1 MGKEYIFKV
10 GVEAPTNHLDE
21 LFEVELYLSRD
32 EHDRIY
38 SAYVEYMWDD
48 DDLSELFRDY
58 LSDINNRVID
68 LAGSVAV
75 AQWGDASR
83 RENGAEYYVCEPRW
97 LEEEY
102 DGSDDCKVFYE
113 AKDRMRANCK
123 RQSKYEHDLLVSE
136 HDNGRWPHIK
146 AAGTFE
152 GLFACFRA
160 TGGMKADYSMECQC
174 NGMHIDYCK
183 RYTLKESKMEIR
195 FYGLK
200 TYGMQLINEYLSNCG
215 REIEIR
221 DMTGHYLVY
230 VPAKENESDIQ
241 ILLPILDR
249 LESDYVSKARR
260 NSSKPESI

>member
-1 MGKEYIFKV
+1 MDKKYIFKV

-32 EHDRIY
+32 EHDRIF

-58 LSDINNRVID
+58 LPDINNRVID
-68 LAGSVAV
+68 LAESVAV

-97 LEEEY
+97 LEEEH

-113 AKDRMRANCK
+113 AKDRMQANCK

-221 DMTGHYLVY
+221 DLTGHYLVY
-230 VPAKENESDIQ
+230 VPAKEDESDIQ

>member
-1 MGKEYIFKV
+1 MERKYIFKV
-10 GVEAPTNHLDE
+10 GVESPVNHLDE
-21 LFEVELYLSRD
+21 LFEVELELSQE

-58 LSDINNRVID
+58 LPDFNGRIID
-68 LAGSVAV
+68 LAESVAV
-75 AQWGDASR
+75 AQWGDAAR

-97 LEEEY
+97 LETEY

-113 AKDRMRANCK
+113 AKDRMRTNCK
-123 RQSKYEHDLLVSE
+123 RQSQYEHYLLVSE
-136 HDNGRWPHIK
+136 HNNGRWPHIK

-183 RYTLKESKMEIR
+183 RYSLRESKMEIR

-200 TYGMQLINEYLSNCG
+200 TYGRQLINEYLSECG
-215 REIEIR
+215 REIEVR

-230 VPAKENESDIQ
+230 VPAKEDESDIQ
-241 ILLPILDR
+241 ILLPIFDR
-249 LESDYVSKARR
+249 LEHDYVK
-260 NSSKPESI
+260 SSKVNT

>member
-68 LAGSVAV
+68 LAESVAV

>member
-58 LSDINNRVID
+58 LPDINNRVID
-68 LAGSVAV
+68 LAESVAV
-75 AQWGDASR
+75 AQWGDAPR

>member
-10 GVEAPTNHLDE
+10 GVEAPINHLDE
-21 LFEVELYLSRD
+21 LFEVELDLSRE

-58 LSDINNRVID
+58 LPDINNRVID
-68 LAGSVAV
+68 LAESVAV

-113 AKDRMRANCK
+113 AMDRMRANCK

>member
-1 MGKEYIFKV
+1 MERKHIFKV
-10 GVEAPTNHLDE
+10 GVEAPISHLDE
-21 LFEVELYLSRD
+21 LFEIEIELSRE

-58 LSDINNRVID
+58 LPDFNRRIIS
-68 LAGSVAV
+68 LAESEAI
-75 AQWGDASR
+75 AKWGDAAR
-83 RENGAEYYVCEPRW
+83 REKGAEYFVCEPRW
-97 LEEEY
+97 IEEEY
-102 DGSDDCKVFYE
+102 GDSEECKEFYA
-113 AKDRMRANCK
+113 AKDRMRTNCK
-123 RQSKYEHDLLVSE
+123 RQSEYEHDLLVSE
-136 HDNGRWPHIK
+136 HRNGRWPHIK

-195 FYGLK
+195 FYGSK
-200 TYGMQLINEYLSNCG
+200 AYGKQLITEFLRKCG
-215 REIEIR
+215 RDIEVR

-230 VPAKENESDIQ
+230 IPAKEDETDIE
-241 ILLPILDR
+241 ILLPIFDR
-249 LESDYVSKARR
+249 LESDSVKSG
-260 NSSKPESI
+260 NGIHSN

>member
-68 LAGSVAV
+68 LAESVAV

-195 FYGLK
+195 FYTLPCLCAG
-200 TYGMQLINEYLSNCG
+200 E
-215 REIEIR
+215 RERE
-221 DMTGHYLVY
+221 
-230 VPAKENESDIQ
+230 
-241 ILLPILDR
+241 
-249 LESDYVSKARR
+249 
-260 NSSKPESI
+260 